1 MKILVIGLSDKIGGV
16 ENFIRNFVSRIEDDD
31 VKFEFLVTVKKA
43 SFEEELSNTHKFY
56 HILLSRKKHPLKIK
70 KEIMKIYCENNFDAI
85 WLNDCS
91 LNQFFF
97 IKYAK
102 EAGISCRIVH
112 SHNSYFMDYGKYRY
126 IRLAIHKLN
135 RLFVR
140 KYATDFWACSNE
152 AARFF
157 FLKKEIKSK
166 NFKIIKNA
174 IDTKRFLFN
183 EKSREK
189 IRKQLNLEDKHVYIQ
204 VGRLHKQK
212 NPMFSIEIFNEILKK
227 DENAIMIF
235 VGTGELKETLLK
247 RTKELKMEKYVYF
260 LGVRD
265 DINDLISASDV
276 FMLPS
281 LYEGLPI
288 VLIEAQCSGI
298 PCAISDN
305 ITKECNINN
314 DINAFINL
322 NDRENWINTV
332 MNMVKKEIKRDSY
345 REKVIEAGFE
355 ITNECNLVKK
365 FFLKINRRKNEKS
378 C

>member
-1 MKILVIGLSDKIGGV
+1 MKILVIGLSDKVGGV
-16 ENFIRNFVSRIEDDD
+16 ENFIRNFVTRIEDDN
-31 VKFEFLVTVKKA
+31 VQFEFLVTVEKA

-56 HILLSRKKHPLKIK
+56 HILISRKKHPLKIK
-70 KEIMKIYCENNFDAI
+70 EEIMKIYRENNFDAI

-102 EAGISCRIVH
+102 KAGIPCRIVH

-135 RLFVR
+135 RLVVK

-152 AARFF
+152 AAKFF
-157 FLKKEIKSK
+157 FLRKEMKLE

-174 IDTKRFLFN
+174 IDTQRFLFS
-183 EKSREK
+183 EKSRKK
-189 IRKQLNLEDKHVYIQ
+189 IRKQLNLKNKHVYIQ

-212 NPMFSIEIFNEILKK
+212 NPMFSIEIFNEVLKK
-227 DENAIMIF
+227 DENAIMLF
-235 VGTGELKETLLK
+235 VGTGELRKILLK
-247 RTKELKMEKYVYF
+247 RIKELQIEEYVYF

-265 DINDLISASDV
+265 DISDLISASDV

-298 PCAISDN
+298 PCLISDN
-305 ITKECNINN
+305 ITRECNINK
-314 DINAFINL
+314 DINSFISL
-322 NDRENWINTV
+322 NDKEKWINTAIRLTE
-332 MNMVKKEIKRDSY
+332 KKIKRDEY
-345 REKVIEAGFE
+345 REKVVEAGFE
-355 ITNECNLVKK
+355 ITDECNLVKR
-365 FFLKINRRKNEKS
+365 FFLKINKEEK
-378 C
+378 

>member
-1 MKILVIGLSDKIGGV
+1 
-16 ENFIRNFVSRIEDDD
+16 
-31 VKFEFLVTVKKA
+31 
-43 SFEEELSNTHKFY
+43 
-56 HILLSRKKHPLKIK
+56 
-70 KEIMKIYCENNFDAI
+70 
-85 WLNDCS
+85 
-91 LNQFFF
+91 
-97 IKYAK
+97 
-102 EAGISCRIVH
+102 
-112 SHNSYFMDYGKYRY
+112 
-126 IRLAIHKLN
+126 
-135 RLFVR
+135 
-140 KYATDFWACSNE
+140 
-152 AARFF
+152 
-157 FLKKEIKSK
+157 
-166 NFKIIKNA
+166 
-174 IDTKRFLFN
+174 
-183 EKSREK
+183 
-189 IRKQLNLEDKHVYIQ
+189 
-204 VGRLHKQK
+204 
-212 NPMFSIEIFNEILKK
+212 MFSIEIFNEILKK

-322 NDRENWINTV
+322 NDREKWINTV